1 MRNARVSLC
10 LVAALLL
17 TPSCGPSV
25 SRRDSDQAEQNFE
38 HMAAQDTL
46 QICVIEGHT
55 LRLIRAVHR
64 PEAGDTLVDGLPFSE
79 RYPPHA
85 PPYAQGALW
94 FQRQSP
100 IRLGGWLYEA
110 STPGRFI
117 APELLRPLNVSH
129 FETPLFA
136 GADDTLPATIYI
148 PVRPGCIF
156 QSYLGLRFGP
166 AVDTLAD
173 TSRTTSP

>member
-1 MRNARVSLC
+1 MKNARVNVC
-10 LVAALLL
+10 LVTALLL
-17 TPSCGPSV
+17 TLSCVPSV
-25 SRRDSDQAEQNFE
+25 SRRERDRPEQTFDG
-38 HMAAQDTL
+38 AAARDTF
-46 QICVIEGHT
+46 QVCVVEGHS
-55 LRLIRAVHR
+55 LRLIRAVHG
-64 PEAGDTLVDGLPFSE
+64 PGAGDTLVGGRPFSE
-79 RYPPHA
+79 RYPAHA
-85 PPYAQGALW
+85 PPYAQGATW
-94 FQRQSP
+94 FQHHTP

-136 GADDTLPATIYI
+136 AADDTLPAIIYI

-156 QSYLGLRFGP
+156 HSYLGIRLGP

-173 TSRTTSP
+173 TLRTTSP